1 MTRATVLVTG
11 GAGYIGSHTC
21 KALAAAGYR
30 PIAFDNLSL
39 GHRWAVRWGP
49 LIEADL
55 LDGAAVAAA
64 LREYQVAA
72 VIHFAASAYVA
83 DSVRDPAAYYENNVL
98 TTLRLMG
105 AMVNAGVAN
114 LIFSSS
120 CSVYGNPTRIPIDET
135 HPTNPLSPY
144 GQTKLD
150 CENALRWFGQ
160 AYGLRW
166 IGLRYFNAAGADPEG
181 ELGEDHEPE
190 TRLIPRAILAAMS
203 KGPPLQIFG
212 TDYDTEDGTAIRDYV
227 HVSDLAEG
235 HVLALRRLEAGLMAQ
250 IFNLGT
256 GRGLSVRQITDT
268 ISAVGGIPVPQ
279 QRAPRR
285 AGDPARVVAD
295 AARAQS
301 MLHWLPRYSSVETI
315 VRTAWQ
321 WHQHRLPQPQALD
334 LARHTDD
341 LACGR

>member
-1 MTRATVLVTG
+1 MTRRTVLVTG
-11 GAGYIGSHTC
+11 GAGYIGSHAC

-30 PIAFDNLSL
+30 PVAFDNLSL

-55 LDGAAVAAA
+55 LDETVLASA
-64 LREYQVAA
+64 LREYQVSA

-98 TTLRLMG
+98 TTLRLME
-105 AMVNAGVAN
+105 AMLNAGITN

-166 IGLRYFNAAGADPEG
+166 IALRYFNAAGADPEG

-190 TRLIPRAILAAMS
+190 TRLIPLAILAAMS

-212 TDYDTEDGTAIRDYV
+212 TDYDTEDGTAVRDYI

-235 HVLALRRLEAGLMAQ
+235 HVLALKQLEAGVAAQ
-250 IFNLGT
+250 IFNLGS
-256 GRGLSVRQITDT
+256 GHGLSVRQITD
-268 ISAVGGIPVPQ
+268 AVTAIAGVPVPQ
-279 QRAPRR
+279 QHAPRR

-295 AARAQS
+295 AARARS
-301 MLHWLPRYSSVETI
+301 ILSWSPRYSSVETI
-315 VRTAWQ
+315 VGTAWRWRQ
-321 WHQHRLPQPQALD
+321 RQ
-334 LARHTDD
+334 LAQSDRQK
-341 LACGR
+341 